1 MIDCRLFRTIRRW
14 TYQWRKMA
22 VEAAEREMRRWS
34 RTTVC
39 WLQPQST
46 TWTIICGFSLLHTL
60 TLAMSLD
67 PCSDIYDRCLAWR
80 ATYCSLIESAQH
92 TAPVVH
98 IVETL
103 LSVLTRERERE
114 NVARSNAHTASTTMH
129 ARNEINARDV
139 TL

>member
-1 MIDCRLFRTIRRW
+1 MDNHLWF
-14 TYQWRKMA
+14 
-22 VEAAEREMRRWS
+22 
-34 RTTVC
+34 
-39 WLQPQST
+39 QS
-46 TWTIICGFSLLHTL
+46 IAHTL
-60 TLAMSLD
+60 TLATSLD